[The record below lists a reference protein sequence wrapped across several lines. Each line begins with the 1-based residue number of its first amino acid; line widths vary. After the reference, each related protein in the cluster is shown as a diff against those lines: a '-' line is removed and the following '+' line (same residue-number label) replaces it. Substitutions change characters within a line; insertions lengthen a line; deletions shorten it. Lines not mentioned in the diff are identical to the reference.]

1 VSLEPRAQRLRVLI
15 LGGSSESSALARAL
29 AGRSSIDAVL
39 SLAGRTAAPVS
50 LPLLVRTGGFG
61 GIPGLVNYLRASAI
75 DVMVDA
81 THPFAERM
89 SGNAQAAAEQTG
101 IPLIRLTRPAW
112 QAQEGDRWTE
122 VADMRAAA
130 EALGEI
136 PRRVFLTVG
145 RLQLAAFA
153 RAPQHFYLVRTI
165 DPVGAGHGLRAA
177 CFIEAR
183 GPFVTADEERLMRE
197 HGVEVLVTKNSGGT
211 ASAGK
216 LEAARRLGLPVV
228 LVRQPAGRQAAMSD
242 IAEVIAALEAHHR
255 LPALRGV

>member
-1 VSLEPRAQRLRVLI
+1 LRVLI
-15 LGGSSESSALARAL
+15 LGGSSEASALARAL
-29 AGRSSIDAVL
+29 AGRSSVDAVL
-39 SLAGRTAAPVS
+39 SLAGRTASPILPP
-50 LPLLVRTGGFG
+50 LPLRTGGFG
-61 GIPGLVNYLRASAI
+61 GIPGLVDYLRAEAI
-75 DVMVDA
+75 GVMVDA
-81 THPFAERM
+81 THPFAEQM
-89 SGNAQAAAEQTG
+89 SGNAQAAAAQTG

-122 VADMRAAA
+122 VADIKAAVD
-130 EALGEI
+130 ALGES

-153 RAPQHFYLVRTI
+153 RAPRHFYLVRTI

-177 CFIEAR
+177 CFLEAR
-183 GPFVTADEERLMRE
+183 GPFVAEDEERLMRE
-197 HGVEVLVTKNSGGT
+197 HAVELLVTKNSGGT

-228 LVRQPAGRQAAMSD
+228 LVRQPAGAGAAMSD
-242 IAEVIAALEAHHR
+242 IAEVIAAIEAHHT